1 MWVDRDPRGAG
12 LSNSTARPM
21 TLICCEFKK
30 VFLVNHGRDI
40 LNCSSKCSC
49 VSNPCRN

>member
-1 MWVDRDPRGAG
+1 MYTNIFPFGERIWVDRDPRGAE

-21 TLICCEFKK
+21 ILVCCVFKK

-40 LNCSSKCSC
+40 LNCS
-49 VSNPCRN
+49 